1 MRLTSFLTLSLM
13 TAAPALAAD
22 VSYTVDGENFTGYW
36 AEADNPKGVVL
47 IVHDWDGMTDYERQR
62 ADMPAE
68 MGYNAFAL
76 DMFGNDTRPKQ
87 SITGWQRRERSTRT
101 GSG

>member
-22 VSYTVDGENFTGYW
+22 VSYTIDGENFTGYW

-47 IVHDWDGMTDYERQR
+47 IVHDWDGDDRV
-62 ADMPAE
+62 
-68 MGYNAFAL
+68 
-76 DMFGNDTRPKQ
+76 
-87 SITGWQRRERSTRT
+87 RT
-101 GSG
+101 PESRHAGRDGL